1 LHCRKVVQLPELD
14 SDHRRDFGPRQAFIS
29 VFKES
34 HNDDVTE
41 LKWHPT
47 QTQTL
52 LSGSTDGLVNI
63 FDTGLRAGP
72 MAVES
77 KPITDEDDALMQ
89 VINHGSINR
98 AGFLVTDGGG
108 VFVASHDETF
118 SIYPRVDSQVQD
130 ENEAVVDEDDAT
142 VSFGDLRS
150 RLDCEYIIDVCP
162 MSDGAVIGVGKH
174 RY

>member
-1 LHCRKVVQLPELD
+1 
-14 SDHRRDFGPRQAFIS
+14 
-29 VFKES
+29 
-34 HNDDVTE
+34 
-41 LKWHPT
+41 
-47 QTQTL
+47 
-52 LSGSTDGLVNI
+52 
-63 FDTGLRAGP
+63 